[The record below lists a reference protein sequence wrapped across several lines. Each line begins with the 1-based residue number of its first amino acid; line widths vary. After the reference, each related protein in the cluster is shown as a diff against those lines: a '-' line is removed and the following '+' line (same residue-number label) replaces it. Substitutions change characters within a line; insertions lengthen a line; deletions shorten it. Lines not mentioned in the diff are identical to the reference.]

1 MSASLR
7 RSPLPPCSCPSLVIG
22 EPLAS
27 RPLRRRARIT
37 RLDRDPLDLIERY
50 VLLVTFLLVI
60 FRDLTEGI
68 LAGFGLGALLFLHR
82 MAQSVEIETG
92 LPMIEEDRA
101 DTLNGNGR
109 QPCDS
114 GMATDPD
121 VVAWRTRCNQIRR
134 QRIALP
140 SRRAFA
146 SGPPCRLRNI
156 E

>member
-60 FRDLTEGI
+60 FCDLTEGI

-82 MAQSVEIETG
+82 MAQSHKCTRRTALPESALPLIADESLHRGET
-92 LPMIEEDRA
+92 
-101 DTLNGNGR
+101 
-109 QPCDS
+109 
-114 GMATDPD
+114 
-121 VVAWRTRCNQIRR
+121 TRCAKCGHAASARGRR
-134 QRIALP
+134 SVYASLDR
-140 SRRAFA
+140 FA
-146 SGPPCRLRNI
+146 RDPHEPFQVIVRL
-156 E
+156 